1 MKEYIKNLTPET
13 VISRLKQGE
22 ILTDGEKTIEYIDG
36 LLVAKRDD
44 DWAINPAISKSFD
57 DFYFYRPAPE
67 LELEIGKFYKTRD
80 GKKAYVFA
88 VNSAGKFNVAI
99 EGEGAYSVF
108 AGGYYSEEE
117 ETDGDLIGLW
127 AKPTEKRTNFDG
139 ENYNRIKELIDRGL
153 NMAEISRALN
163 KNANTV
169 YAYLKYHED
178 LADIYYSIH
187 GKRKMVNIN
196 INELVKEA
204 IIEKFDED
212 IFIEQLSMD
221 IHQSNPD
228 WWIEHIVNPLKDILL
243 DAILNNKDFLKEVI
257 DNLFDREASYDRLMR
272 ILEDKAEQRMRELM
286 PNVSVKIEGRD

>member
-1 MKEYIKNLTPET
+1 MKEYIKDLTVET

-22 ILTDGEKTIEYIDG
+22 VLTDGRRHVECIDG
-36 LLVAKRDD
+36 MIVLKCEK
-44 DWAINPAISKSFD
+44 DWVINYSISKEFD
-57 DFYFYRPAPE
+57 ELYFDRPAPE
-67 LELEIGKFYKTRD
+67 LKLEIGKFYKTRD

-88 VNSAGKFNVAI
+88 VNSEGKYNVAI

-127 AKPTEKRTNFDG
+127 REPQKVGSKFDE

-163 KNANTV
+163 KNANTI

-187 GKRKMVNIN
+187 GKRKNG
-196 INELVKEA
+196 K
-204 IIEKFDED
+204 
-212 IFIEQLSMD
+212 
-221 IHQSNPD
+221 H
-228 WWIEHIVNPLKDILL
+228 
-243 DAILNNKDFLKEVI
+243 
-257 DNLFDREASYDRLMR
+257 
-272 ILEDKAEQRMRELM
+272 
-286 PNVSVKIEGRD
+286 